1 MIMELIILRHGK
13 TVGNTENRYVGRTDE
28 PLSNKYIDEVKAQG
42 SDPEVLE
49 VYVSPLIR
57 TRQTAQ
63 ILFPNAKQ
71 TVVKDLR
78 EMDFGDFEGRTGDEM
93 VNDEAYLKWVDG
105 SCEGLCPNGED
116 LNGFRNRVCRAFE
129 QLTRDEIKDGNE
141 RLVIVAH
148 GGTIMAVMSSFTEA
162 KRPYFDWFVPNCH
175 GWRSNVELRGP
186 DSDIILTD
194 SKYI

>member
-1 MIMELIILRHGK
+1 MFMELIILRHGK

-28 PLSNKYIDEVKAQG
+28 PLSDKYIDEVKAQG
-42 SDPEVLE
+42 SDPEVSK

-57 TRQTAQ
+57 ARQTAQ
-63 ILFPNAKQ
+63 IFFPNAKQ
-71 TVVKDLR
+71 TVVDGLR

-93 VNDEAYLKWVDG
+93 VNDEAYRKWVDG
-105 SCEGLCPNGED
+105 NCEGPCPNGED
-116 LNGFRNRVCRAFE
+116 LNVFRNRVCSAFK
-129 QLTRDEIKDGNE
+129 QLMLDNIKDGNE
-141 RLVIVAH
+141 HLVIVAH

-162 KRPYFDWFVPNCH
+162 KSPYFDWFVPNCH
-175 GWRSNVELRGP
+175 GWRANVELRGP